1 MFSAIHNP
9 GQRPYLYNNG
19 SNQPVAINQAVINNV
34 DVSGVLPV
42 GLVGDKHALNPQTS
56 KYQCSEG
63 IGYYT
68 NKYDA
73 WIVDGEYYYNRLYS
87 NPTDSDTTMFNTVKQ
102 QQHEDMHNR
111 LPMIIPNNE
120 HNNENIYTSTIKNT
134 KSTASALDTN
144 DKVERVDCVSTRN
157 GETNDFMNMFK
168 QKRKRFGDIDND
180 YESNLPVFMR
190 NSRLN
195 FVNLTDKSP
204 IDTHTDKL
212 IANSKNKLLQED
224 KLDENTRWNNTDEDI
239 EWTTTHNPQS
249 EKTKDNNT
257 FDDGINETF
266 LTSTP
271 KYYSANERREYFNNK
286 LRTNAGNYINGL
298 VSDHKD
304 TLLMTLEETE
314 PSENNAFITNFDFN
328 KYTPQYYDTEQ
339 LTQDITNNDDYFMVN
354 DSEYIY
360 IDQQPKE
367 TEKYTIISTTNDE
380 ANGLQPL
387 DEANGLRPLDEAND
401 GVNRQLF
408 ERRETNTLT
417 TQSPINKETFNNIT
431 TGRLLYKHVLQSYSI
446 MLVNFLS
453 NFEDFKPWIHYWRYL
468 HKNLY
473 KCNCIFEILK
483 PNDKDVA
490 YVQNK
495 GEKMRFRIQD
505 KNRFVPISIYTY
517 VLCHELA
524 HLANEHEYGHGQNF
538 QDLMHLIELAAYEL
552 GIIKP
557 EKYPEDNYTSNDMVI
572 LSKSS
577 IKQELIEGINLVV
590 RKGANRKFYTDLAN
604 KIDRY

>member
-34 DVSGVLPV
+34 DVSGVLPI

-56 KYQCSEG
+56 K
-63 IGYYT
+63 YT

-87 NPTDSDTTMFNTVKQ
+87 NPTDSDTTMFNTIRQ

-134 KSTASALDTN
+134 N
-144 DKVERVDCVSTRN
+144 DKVERVDTKN
-157 GETNDFMNMFK
+157 NTIYQNTANDFMNMFK
-168 QKRKRFGDIDND
+168 QKRRHFADIDND
-180 YESNLPVFMR
+180 YESNLPIYMR

-204 IDTHTDKL
+204 IDAHTDKL

-224 KLDENTRWNNTDEDI
+224 KLDENTRWNNIDEDP

-266 LTSTP
+266 LMSTP

-286 LRTNAGNYINGL
+286 LRTNAGNYVNGL
-298 VSDHKD
+298 MSDHKD
-304 TLLMTLEETE
+304 TLLMTLEETKT
-314 PSENNAFITNFDFN
+314 SEDNAFITNFDFN
-328 KYTPQYYDTEQ
+328 KDTPQYYDTEP
-339 LTQDITNNDDYFMVN
+339 LTQGITDNDDYFMVN

-360 IDQQPKE
+360 INQQDNQQPKE
-367 TEKYTIISTTNDE
+367 TEKYTIISSTN
-380 ANGLQPL
+380 

-408 ERRETNTLT
+408 KRRETDALITQRLT
-417 TQSPINKETFNNIT
+417 NKETFNNIT
-431 TGRLLYKHVLQSYSI
+431 TGRLLYKNVLQSYSI

-473 KCNCIFEILK
+473 KCDCMFEILK
-483 PNDKDVA
+483 QNDKDVA

-505 KNRFVPISIYTY
+505 NNRFVPISIYTY

-604 KIDRY
+604 KIHRY

>member
-1 MFSAIHNP
+1 MFSTIHNP

-34 DVSGVLPV
+34 DVSGVLPI

-56 KYQCSEG
+56 SYQCSEG

-134 KSTASALDTN
+134 KSTASSCECALDTN

-157 GETNDFMNMFK
+157 SETLYQNTTNDFMNMFK
-168 QKRKRFGDIDND
+168 QKRRRFGDIDND

-190 NSRLN
+190 DSRLN

-204 IDTHTDKL
+204 IDAHTDKL

-224 KLDENTRWNNTDEDI
+224 KLDENTRWNNIDEDI

-304 TLLMTLEETE
+304 TLLMTLEETD

-328 KYTPQYYDTEQ
+328 KDTPQYYDIEQ
-339 LTQDITNNDDYFMVN
+339 LTQDYFMVN

-360 IDQQPKE
+360 IDQQNSQQPKE

-380 ANGLQPL
+380 ANGLRPL
-387 DEANGLRPLDEAND
+387 DEANGLRPLDEA
-401 GVNRQLF
+401 
-408 ERRETNTLT
+408 NTLT

-505 KNRFVPISIYTY
+505 NNRFVPISIYTY

-590 RKGANRKFYTDLAN
+590 HKGANRKFYTDLAN

>member
-19 SNQPVAINQAVINNV
+19 GNRPIAINQAITNNV

-56 KYQCSEG
+56 KY
-63 IGYYT
+63 T
-68 NKYDA
+68 KKYDA
-73 WIVDGEYYYNRLYS
+73 WIVDGEYHYNRLYS
-87 NPTDSDTTMFNTVKQ
+87 NPTSSDTTMFNIIRQ

-111 LPMIIPNNE
+111 LPIIIPNDE
-120 HNNENIYTSTIKNT
+120 QQHATVYTSTIKNT
-134 KSTASALDTN
+134 N
-144 DKVERVDCVSTRN
+144 DKVEKVNSKMNTIQQN
-157 GETNDFMNMFK
+157 TTNDFMNMFK
-168 QKRKRFGDIDND
+168 QKRRRFEDINND
-180 YESNLPVFMR
+180 YESNLPIFMR

-195 FVNLTDKSP
+195 FVDLNDKSP

-224 KLDENTRWNNTDEDI
+224 KLDENIRWNNIDKDT
-239 EWTTTHNPQS
+239 EWTTTHNPQT

-286 LRTNAGNYINGL
+286 LRTNAGNYVGGL

-304 TLLMTLEETE
+304 TLLMTLEETDTME
-314 PSENNAFITNFDFN
+314 TSGENNTFITDFDFN
-328 KYTPQYYDTEQ
+328 KDVPQYHDTEG
-339 LTQDITNNDDYFMVN
+339 LTQGVSDDDYFMIN
-354 DSEYIY
+354 DTEYIY
-360 IDQQPKE
+360 INDNMQPTKQPQPDT
-367 TEKYTIISTTNDE
+367 TEKYTVISSTNDE
-380 ANGLQPL
+380 
-387 DEANGLRPLDEAND
+387 
-401 GVNRQLF
+401 VNN
-408 ERRETNTLT
+408 EH
-417 TQSPINKETFNNIT
+417 NKENFSNIT

-453 NFEDFKPWIHYWRYL
+453 TFEDFKPWECYWKYL

-473 KCNCIFEILK
+473 KCNCMFEILK

-505 KNRFVPISIYTY
+505 NYRFVPISIYTY

-557 EKYPEDNYTSNDMVI
+557 EKYPEDNYKSNDMVI
-572 LSKSS
+572 LSKGS
-577 IKQELIEGINLVV
+577 IKQELIEGINLIVS
-590 RKGANRKFYTDLAN
+590 KGANRKFYTDLAN
-604 KIDRY
+604 KINRY